1 MIDIKLIRE
10 NPKLVMDNMK
20 KKYVEKEIY
29 LVNEVFELDEK
40 WRKIKKQ
47 IDDLRQER
55 NELSKQ
61 INITKKNK
69 DISVNPRALNDLF
82 TKAKDIPKKIK
93 SLEVD
98 LSEISKEINL
108 RMRKIPNIMHESVPK
123 GRSDEDNVERKR
135 VGEPKKFNFKVK
147 NHVELIESLG
157 LADFNTAAE
166 ISGNGFYILK
176 GDLAL
181 LNQALI
187 RFAIEKMQ
195 SKGFTYIEPPL
206 MLHKEILDA
215 AMDTSEFENTIYS
228 VEGEDLNLIGTS
240 EHALLALYK
249 NKAIPEDE
257 LPAKFFSYSMCFRK
271 EIGSHGINEKG
282 LWRTHQFNKVEQFV
296 FCEPKDSY
304 KIYDEM
310 QAISEEIF
318 SELGL
323 PYRVIECCS
332 GDLAMWKSKS
342 SDIEVWRPTT
352 ESYGEVTSLSNTTD
366 FQARGVKTKLLRRDG
381 SREYVHTLNNT
392 AIATSRALVAIIENY
407 QNEDGSITIPEVLR
421 KFMGGREKLRPLN

>member
-20 KKYVEKEIY
+20 KKYMEKDIY

-40 WRKIKKQ
+40 WRKIKKE
-47 IDDLRQER
+47 IDDLRKER
-55 NELSKQ
+55 NDLSKQ

-93 SLEVD
+93 SLEEEASKIT
-98 LSEISKEINL
+98 SEINA

-123 GRSDEDNVERKR
+123 GKDDKDNVEIKR
-135 VGEPKKFNFKVK
+135 VGKPKKFPFRVR
-147 NHVELIESLG
+147 NHVELIENLG
-157 LADFNTAAE
+157 LADFNTSAE

-187 RFAIEKMQ
+187 RFAIEKME
-195 SKGFTYIEPPL
+195 SKGYTYIEPPL

-240 EHALLALYK
+240 EHALLALHR
-249 NKAIPEDE
+249 NKAIPENQ
-257 LPAKFFSYSMCFRK
+257 LPLKYFSYSMCFRK

-296 FCEPKDSY
+296 FCDPKESY
-304 KIYDEM
+304 KIYEEM
-310 QAISEEIF
+310 QSISEEIF

-323 PYRVIECCS
+323 PYRIVECCS
-332 GDLAMWKSKS
+332 GDLAMWKAKS
-342 SDIEVWRPTT
+342 ADMEVWRPTT
-352 ESYGEVTSLSNTTD
+352 ESFGEITSLSNTTD
-366 FQARGVKTKLLRRDG
+366 FQSRGVKTKLVRKDG
-381 SREYVHTLNNT
+381 TREYVHTLNNT

-421 KFMGGREKLRPLN
+421 PFMNGKEKLEPLN